1 MRRKSCTVGMRN
13 AVPRNHQNKIFFSLN
28 KKSWARIESIKCYP
42 CEQLQKSFTLGS
54 CLVGRLFKLW
64 RKDGARPDKWIF
76 TLNFKTTVNHWWS
89 VFTFVE
95 HNNNI
100 TIQAG
105 FSKAILFVLSFISE
119 MSDRS
124 TYKVYQ
130 LTTVRELEIEL
141 RFLTGTRLR
150 FNIALKYDILKDSLV
165 TVLFGVQGRGMPV
178 ITPPR

>member
-1 MRRKSCTVGMRN
+1 MDFWSQVWKRVWEMALFGLKLGLDLEMRAAHPHQKFQGVPTPGKS
-13 AVPRNHQNKIFFSLN
+13 PNKIFSSIH

-42 CEQLQKSFTLGS
+42 CEQLEKSITFGS
-54 CLVGRLFKLW
+54 CFVGRLFKLW
-64 RKDGARPDKWIF
+64 RKYGARPDKWIF

-105 FSKAILFVLSFISE
+105 FDKAILFVLSFIFE

-124 TYKVYQ
+124 TYKSGNIH
-130 LTTVRELEIEL
+130 TWL
-141 RFLTGTRLR
+141 RTC
-150 FNIALKYDILKDSLV
+150 N
-165 TVLFGVQGRGMPV
+165 Q
-178 ITPPR
+178 